1 MVTLSEILRDLF
13 RVFTTVSSW
22 LYALALLLFILLW
35 QIVGERFWLAAAAGN
50 FAPYCFMP
58 VIPLVVLGLL
68 ARARFALLS
77 TLPLFALGAIWFAD
91 YYTPK
96 NPPLSQGQQISVV
109 TFNAYRNNTQLQQT
123 IDWLLTLNADFL
135 LMQEVPEWQFL
146 DLRDS
151 LTIIYPYLAYSS
163 TAGDELFSILFSRY
177 SIAEAT
183 DLQSADKAHIQQ
195 RYRVMHN
202 ELGEIALYNV
212 DLALPVGR
220 PRLSLFAGIVG
231 DFLFGYDDR
240 ARDAEISALIER
252 WRSETLPYVIVG
264 DFGMTEYTA
273 IYREVETVASD
284 AFRTV
289 ARGLGGTWP
298 VGEVEGVLPRF
309 VPPLFR
315 IDYIWHSA
323 HFRATGAWLGP
334 KLGSDHLA
342 VLATLDYIGGS

>member
-1 MVTLSEILRDLF
+1 MVTLNEILRDLF

-22 LYALALLLFILLW
+22 VYALGLLLFVLLW
-35 QIVGERFWLAAAAGN
+35 QVVGERFWLAAAAGN

-58 VIPLVVLGLL
+58 IIPLVVLGIL

-77 TLPLFALGAIWFAD
+77 TIPLFALGAIWFAG

-96 NPPLSQGQQISVV
+96 NPPTPQGSQVSVV
-109 TFNAYRNNTQLQQT
+109 TFNAYRNNESLEATINWLQ
-123 IDWLLTLNADFL
+123 TLKSDFL
-135 LMQEVPEWQFL
+135 MMQEVPEWQYL
-146 DLRDS
+146 DLRNNLS
-151 LTIIYPYLAYSS
+151 TVYPYVTINS
-163 TAGDELFSILFSRY
+163 TVDESWSNILFSRY
-177 SIAEAT
+177 PIAESSN
-183 DLQSADKAHIQQ
+183 LQSADNQHMQQ
-195 RYRVMHN
+195 RYLIMHD
-202 ELGEIALYNV
+202 EIGEIALYNV

-240 ARDAEISALIER
+240 ERDAEIRSLLER
-252 WRSETLPYVIVG
+252 WRNEELPYVIAG

-273 IYREVETVASD
+273 IYREVAATASD

-289 ARGLGGTWP
+289 GRGLGGTWP

-315 IDYIWHSA
+315 IDYIWYSS

-342 VLATLDYIGGS
+342 VLATFDYVRGA